1 MLNNQLVLS
10 EKCRDSEDF
19 RVMEDSLSQ
28 VIYLDWDK
36 KDHSI
41 NYEETRNSNYSF
53 YYEDFIN
60 SEERIKELLPLIGSK
75 KVLDFGNRLVPLL
88 DLGPLGPRLERLI

>member
-1 MLNNQLVLS
+1 
-10 EKCRDSEDF
+10 
-19 RVMEDSLSQ
+19 MEDSLSQ

-36 KDHSI
+36 KDHFI
-41 NYEETRNSNYSF
+41 NYEKTRESNYSF

-75 KVLDFGNRLVPLL
+75 KVLDFGCGNVTFIKKLS
-88 DLGPLGPRLERLI
+88 